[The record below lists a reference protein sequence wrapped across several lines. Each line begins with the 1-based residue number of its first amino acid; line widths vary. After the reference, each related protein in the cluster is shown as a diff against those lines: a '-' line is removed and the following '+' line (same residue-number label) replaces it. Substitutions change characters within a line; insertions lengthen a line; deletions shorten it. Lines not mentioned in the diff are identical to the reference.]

1 MEIFASE
8 YFNETHHIWLI
19 HCFLDLCMG
28 VFSLYDCLSF
38 RI

>member
-8 YFNETHHIWLI
+8 YFNSIYGLFTV
-19 HCFLDLCMG
+19 FLDLCMG